1 MFSKRRPTLHP
12 EAHERALDALALTRR
27 EGWSLTRAAR
37 MVRSDPRTVRRHVG
51 RALQKDGNRWRPRA
65 FDRIPRPMRVMTPEG
80 PTLVV
85 IRDSRTAS
93 LVAQHS
99 NAVQHYLRTGDDSRL
114 RKLPR
119 KRIQLDGEQL
129 ALVVAPTRIDRLAEG
144 AELHYELYRR

>member
-1 MFSKRRPTLHP
+1 MKTQGPLNP

-51 RALQKDGNRWRPRA
+51 TALRKEGSRWRPRP
-65 FDRIPRPMRVMTPEG
+65 FDRMPRPMRVMTDSG

-85 IRDSRTAS
+85 VRDSRTAT
-93 LVAQHS
+93 LIAAHS
-99 NAVQHYLRTGDDSRL
+99 NAVQHYLRTGDDGRL
-114 RKLPR
+114 RKLRR
-119 KRIQLDGEQL
+119 KHFQIDGERV